1 MRLPMGGSLIAGT
14 LRQEGEMFP
23 VENPA
28 TGEVT
33 CELPAAPGGVVDAA
47 VGAAR
52 QAGRGEWGS
61 MSPGRRQGLLEA
73 LAAAVREHEEELA
86 ELECLDNGV
95 PLAIVRRFSVAALGR
110 SLRYFAGWIDK
121 FAGEVV
127 PLTGGSALDYLTR
140 EPYGVV
146 VAISAYNT
154 PSLYLGSKVA
164 PALAAGNTVV
174 VKPSPLAS
182 LPALRFAEL
191 CTEAGLPAGTV
202 NVVLGGAA
210 VGSALVAH
218 PDVGKIG
225 FTGSRTSGRE
235 VSRLAA
241 EHLTPVSLELGGKS
255 PNIVFADADLS
266 QVSAGAA
273 LGAFALTGQACAAGS
288 RLFVHE
294 DVLDTVIASLEAAA
308 QALPLGLP
316 QDPTTVLGPLISAE
330 HRERVEGFLTRAV
343 DSGAEVLC
351 GGDRPGG
358 ELSGGYF
365 LRPAV
370 VVGATDRSEVVTE
383 EIFGP
388 VVAVLPFR
396 SEEEVVGRANASA
409 YGLAAGIWTR
419 DLSRAHR
426 VARRLEA
433 GFVWVNT
440 YGTVPHTA
448 PFGGVKQSGDAREGS
463 RLALEDYT
471 RAKNVYVQL

>member
-1 MRLPMGGSLIAGT
+1 MRLPKCGSLIAGS
-14 LRQEGEMFP
+14 LREEGEPFA
-23 VENPA
+23 VEDPA
-28 TGEVT
+28 TGELT
-33 CELPAAPGGVVDAA
+33 CMLPAAPDEVVDAA
-47 VGAAR
+47 VGAAAEA
-52 QAGRGEWGS
+52 AGGEWGA
-61 MSPGRRQGLLEA
+61 MSPGRRQRLLEG
-73 LAAAVREHEEELA
+73 LATLVGEHADELA
-86 ELECLDNGV
+86 ELECTDNGV
-95 PLAIVRRFSVAALGR
+95 PLALVRRFSVAALERNLG
-110 SLRYFAGWIDK
+110 YYAGWIDK

-127 PLTGGSALDYLTR
+127 PVTSGSALDYVTR

-146 VAISAYNT
+146 AAITAYNT
-154 PSLYLGSKVA
+154 PSLYLGSKVG
-164 PALAAGNTVV
+164 PALAAGNAVV

-191 CTEAGLPAGTV
+191 CTEAGLPPGTV

-210 VGSALVAH
+210 VGSALVSHAAV
-218 PDVGKIG
+218 DKIG
-225 FTGSRTSGRE
+225 FTGSRLSGRE
-235 VSRLAA
+235 VSRMAA
-241 EHLTPVSLELGGKS
+241 DHLTPVSLELGGKS

-266 QVSAGAA
+266 QVAAGAT

-294 DVLDTVIASLEAAA
+294 DVLDPVVESLVAAA

-316 QDPTTVLGPLISAE
+316 RDPGSVLGPLISAE

-343 DSGAEVLC
+343 DAGAELLC

-358 ELSGGYF
+358 ALSDGYF
-365 LRPAV
+365 LDPAV
-370 VVGATDRSEVVTE
+370 VVGATDQSEVATE

-388 VVAVLPFR
+388 VVAVLRFG
-396 SEEEVVGRANASA
+396 SEEEVVRRANASV
-409 YGLAAGIWTR
+409 YGLAAGVWTR

-448 PFGGVKQSGDAREGS
+448 PFGGVKQSGDTREGS

-471 RAKNVYVQL
+471 RPKNVYVQL